1 MKLWYLLAAAVAI
14 GAPSV
19 LAQQAGPAGLGEVI
33 VTGNRFNTRYAQQ
46 DRPVVGLRR
55 QADAAVMPVSISSD
69 TRDETTRKK
78 EIHTVLLAALDRA
91 PDADIE
97 LVSGTVQ
104 LSPVTKANYQELQF
118 QYAGRVD
125 TSKTDIML
133 RVKLAGSAAVAEKK
147 LIDFIKAIS
156 GSGRATID
164 KTGGLTLTIV
174 NPDQYRD
181 EIYRRIAA
189 GANRAV
195 GFYGA
200 DYAVNV
206 SGLDRAVAWSQV
218 SNTRYFCIFRT
229 AFQWGSRAPGGCRR
243 TLT

>member
-1 MKLWYLLAAAVAI
+1 MRICSLAI
-14 GAPSV
+14 GSKSGRCKFVRNREA
-19 LAQQAGPAGLGEVI
+19 EVT
-33 VTGNRFNTRYAQQ
+33 VTRNRFNTRYAQQ

-125 TSKTDIML
+125 TSKIDIML

-181 EIYRRIAA
+181 DIVKLVAEDAKHNA
-189 GANRAV
+189 GIFGPDFA
-195 GFYGA
+195 FHI
-200 DYAVNV
+200 
-206 SGLDRAVAWSQV
+206 SGIDGQVAWSQV
-218 SNTRYFCIFRT
+218 SSTDVFLYLPYKYTIV
-229 AFQWGSRAPGGCRR
+229 PK
-243 TLT
+243 